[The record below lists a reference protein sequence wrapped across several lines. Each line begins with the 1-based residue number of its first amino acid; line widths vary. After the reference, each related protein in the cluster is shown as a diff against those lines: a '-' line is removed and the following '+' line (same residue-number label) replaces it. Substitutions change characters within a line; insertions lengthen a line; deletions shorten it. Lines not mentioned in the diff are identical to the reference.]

1 MLRAWL
7 RVLIN
12 RGERV
17 SFSSRLSLFVLV
29 GNPAASLKA
38 LRMYESF
45 YGLREKPFSI
55 LPDPDLIF
63 WGQNHRFAFAMLEFG
78 VMNSAGFTV
87 VTGEVGCGK
96 TTLVRYLLRRLDDH
110 VTACVISNTPR
121 PQDGFLPWLMMSLDL
136 PFEGAYPSLF
146 KQFQK
151 FLMDQSA
158 EGRRTIVIVDEA
170 QNLGMEALEEL
181 RMLSNLNTEKR
192 QVLQI
197 ILVGQPQ
204 LREMLRAPQLLQF
217 AQRISS
223 DFHLKPMNID
233 EVTEY
238 INFRLKSV
246 GASAQLFADDA
257 CKMIGEVSRGVP
269 RTINVLCDTALVYG
283 YASQNEQITA
293 EIVETVIKNKE
304 QFGVVPFGLES
315 A

>member
-1 MLRAWL
+1 
-7 RVLIN
+7 VLIN

-17 SFSSRLSLFVLV
+17 SFSNRLSLFVLV

-55 LPDPDLIF
+55 LPDPNLIF

-151 FLMDQSA
+151 FLLDQSA

-181 RMLSNLNTEKR
+181 RMLSNLNTEKC

-283 YASQNEQITA
+283 YASQNGQITA

>member
-1 MLRAWL
+1 
-7 RVLIN
+7 
-12 RGERV
+12 
-17 SFSSRLSLFVLV
+17 
-29 GNPAASLKA
+29 
-38 LRMYESF
+38 
-45 YGLREKPFSI
+45 
-55 LPDPDLIF
+55 
-63 WGQNHRFAFAMLEFG
+63 MLEFG

-151 FLMDQSA
+151 FLLDQSA

-181 RMLSNLNTEKR
+181 RMLSNLNTEKC

-283 YASQNEQITA
+283 YASQNGQITA

>member
-1 MLRAWL
+1 MLPTWP

-17 SFSSRLSLFVLV
+17 SFSNRLSLFVLV

-55 LPDPDLIF
+55 LPDPNLIF

-151 FLMDQSA
+151 FLLDQSA

-181 RMLSNLNTEKR
+181 RMLSNLNTEKC

-283 YASQNEQITA
+283 YASQNGQITA

>member
-1 MLRAWL
+1 M
-7 RVLIN
+7 LIN

>member
-1 MLRAWL
+1 
-7 RVLIN
+7 
-12 RGERV
+12 
-17 SFSSRLSLFVLV
+17 
-29 GNPAASLKA
+29 
-38 LRMYESF
+38 MYESF

-55 LPDPDLIF
+55 LPDPNLIF

-151 FLMDQSA
+151 FLLDQSA

-181 RMLSNLNTEKR
+181 RMLSNLNTEKC

-283 YASQNEQITA
+283 YASQNGQITA